1 MKRLVLLLFVG
12 VNSLFAQNIDEQK
25 VSFKYEQQPLYI
37 IDKGTP
43 YSLEVDLA
51 KYAQK
56 SDDSL
61 VRYEYMMTQFEQSY
75 NEWYQQKLKID
86 KSYLL
91 EMSTWEKGRVANPT
105 LPQPIKQPYPQQPFK
120 EDVEFP
126 VLLAELNQTII
137 ENGIQLEGFNKGDG
151 GLRLLYTPQGLE
163 QVTIEKK
170 EKVSGTTRSIE
181 YTLKYTSP
189 YTIKAVMPNG
199 EEVYS
204 HTGGLGIKSYKI
216 GKFDTE
222 YDYEYWKIDNYNNMW
237 PNVQQAAINSNL
249 SESNNLLNNYLGYPM
264 KSYRVDIYTVKKHKG
279 MDYSDF
285 INAYT
290 LAKQGYISIPNDSQ
304 KYVSSQLKK
313 AINIWE
319 EAEKESYIQDKKARV
334 NKKVTAIVYM
344 NLANAYLWSKDFNK
358 ADYYIQK
365 TISLGVFKY
374 KNAAQRL
381 QKSVDSMRKRH
392 HD

>member
-1 MKRLVLLLFVG
+1 MKRLVLLLFIG
-12 VNSLFAQNIDEQK
+12 ANSVFAQNIDEQK
-25 VSFKYEQQPLYI
+25 VAFKYEQKPLYV
-37 IDKGTP
+37 IDKGMP
-43 YSLEVDLA
+43 YTIEVDLE

-61 VRYEYMMTQFEQSY
+61 VRYEYVMNQFEQSY
-75 NEWYQQKLKID
+75 NDWYIQKQKID

-91 EMSTWEKGRVANPT
+91 EMSAWEKGKVANPT
-105 LPQPIKQPYPQQPFK
+105 LPQPIKQAYPPQPFK

-151 GLRLLYTPQGLE
+151 GIRLLYLPEGLE
-163 QVTIEKK
+163 QVKLEKK
-170 EKVSGTTRSIE
+170 EKTTGTTRSIE
-181 YTLKYTSP
+181 YTLRYTSP
-189 YTIKAVMPNG
+189 YTIKAVLPNG
-199 EEVYS
+199 EEVFS
-204 HTGGLGIKSYKI
+204 HKGGMGMRSYKI

-222 YDYEYWKIDNYNNMW
+222 YDYEYWKIDHYNNMW
-237 PNVQQAAINSNL
+237 PTVQQAAINSNL
-249 SESNNLLNNYLGYPM
+249 SEANQRLNDHLGYPI
-264 KSYRVDIYTVKKHKG
+264 KSYGLDIYTVKKHKG

-285 INAYT
+285 IQAYT
-290 LAKQGYISIPNDSQ
+290 IAKQGYLSVPKESQ
-304 KYVSSQLKK
+304 KYVTAQLAK
-313 AINIWE
+313 AISIWK

-344 NLANAYLWSKDFNK
+344 NLANAYLWSKDFNQ

-365 TISLGVFKY
+365 TISLGVYKY

-381 QKSVDSMRKRH
+381 QRVVDSMRKRH